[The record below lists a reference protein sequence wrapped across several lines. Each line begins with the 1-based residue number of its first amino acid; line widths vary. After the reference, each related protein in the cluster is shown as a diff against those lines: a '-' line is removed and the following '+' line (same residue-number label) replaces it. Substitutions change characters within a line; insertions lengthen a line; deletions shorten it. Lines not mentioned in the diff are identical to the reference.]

1 MAKYARDLDEN
12 LEKKVKQIANE
23 LGFSSCGVTIEA
35 VRLKKSKKSIG
46 EVVPGNE
53 LAKLFTGED
62 NLVVIALYEDAFLL
76 VDDQTQNIWIESLIS
91 QIGYDEE
98 KDKVSIIKPEL
109 QIGRG
114 MYRKYREIAVQKA
127 ELALMTVE
135 QIEAKKAEQKAA
147 QGKRGRKKDEE

>member
-1 MAKYARDLDEN
+1 M
-12 LEKKVKQIANE
+12 KQIANE